1 MRKRHGTDKRKFVA
15 GLFVF
20 MLTACVTINIY
31 FPAAEVQKT
40 AEDIVKD
47 VRGADATK
55 INKSA
60 PETSKDTGPVS
71 MIMGCSEAWAA
82 KELDV
87 SNATIRTLKNRIKE
101 NYPQLRKWLAQGVL
115 GEGYN
120 GFIVMKN
127 QGGLNLKA
135 RISAKRVM
143 EEENS
148 SRKALYQAVAQALN
162 IPSSQVARV
171 GKIFAQ
177 QWQRAVPRGTWIET
191 APGKW
196 VRR

>member
-1 MRKRHGTDKRKFVA
+1 MRKRHGTDERKFVA

-55 INKSA
+55 LDKPA

-71 MIMGCSEAWAA
+71 MLMGCPEAWAA
-82 KELDV
+82 NELNV

-115 GEGYN
+115 GEDHN

-135 RISAKRVM
+135 RIFAKRVM

-171 GKIFAQ
+171 GRIFAQ
-177 QWQRAVPRGTWIET
+177 QWQKAVPRGTWIET